1 MFWKQEADKNQALD
15 KCAGS
20 GFCGTKKTGEAR
32 TAHSLMF
39 WKQEADKNQA
49 LDKCAGSGF
58 CGTINRRAYG
68 KTEVIVCV

>member
-1 MFWKQEADKNQALD
+1 MPGVASAELKNRRSPDGAQPDVLA
-15 KCAGS
+15 A
-20 GFCGTKKTGEAR
+20 
-32 TAHSLMF
+32 
-39 WKQEADKNQA
+39 EADKNQA